1 MFTNMATARAFL
13 LGKTNLGSPAAKK
26 AFGSSPSFQ
35 ASWVDELP
43 QIVKGSTQCNTH
55 VNASS
60 TALTKG
66 TIWVYDSI
74 VNGIKLNHTNEHPT

>member
-13 LGKTNLGSPAAKK
+13 LGKTNLGSPATKK
-26 AFGSSPSFQ
+26 ALPSFKP
-35 ASWVDELP
+35 SWVDELL
-43 QIVKGSTQCNTH
+43 QIVNGSTLCNTH

-66 TIWVYDSI
+66 TVWEYDSL
-74 VNGIKLNHTNEHPT
+74 VNGIKLNHTHERPT